1 MSNRRIA
8 TMDVMEVVRLLRMGE
23 SDRAIAACLGHTR
36 RSIARYRAW
45 VQEQGLLQKEGPS
58 AAEVHR
64 LLAQTMPL
72 TPPPQQTSTV
82 ATYRQEILA
91 YRARGMEVAAI
102 RGRLEEAHGQPV
114 SYMAVW
120 RLLQRLDPTQP
131 EVTVRV
137 ETPPGS
143 QAQVDFGYAGYTID
157 PATGKPR
164 KTWAFVLVL
173 SWSRHCYAELVYDQR
188 IATWLLCHRHA
199 FECWGGCPR
208 TIVLDNLKAAIL
220 HASVHEPVAQRS
232 YRECAEHYG
241 FRIDPNPPRTPRLKG
256 KVEQGG
262 VHYLKRNF
270 LAGREGTER
279 IDELNQKL
287 RSWIMATA
295 GERLHGTT
303 REQPLT
309 RFQDTERAALLAL
322 PAMPYDPASWA
333 RLRLYRDCHLT
344 FEQAYYSAPFRL
356 VGQELW
362 VRGGARTI
370 DIYGDDHQLI
380 VTHDRAAP
388 GERRTVLAHLPPEK
402 IPGLVLTRE
411 ACQQQAD
418 AIGPGTAAVVGELL
432 EHRPEDRLRSAG
444 RLVRLAGSVGPERL
458 ERACVRAQ
466 AYGGNDYPTVKRI
479 LAANLDEDPPPAAA
493 SAADG
498 VGRPTG
504 ALTFTFAR
512 PADEYA
518 LGFLGASEPVGA
530 ADATGNATPVRL
542 GILEAAP
549 HSDRGAVG
557 TLAVAR

>member
-1 MSNRRIA
+1 
-8 TMDVMEVVRLLRMGE
+8 MDVMELVRLLRMGE
-23 SDRAIAACLGHTR
+23 SDRSIAGCLGHTR

-45 VQEQGLLQKEGPS
+45 AQEQGLLHEEQKEAPS

-64 LLAQTMPL
+64 LLAQTLPL
-72 TPPPQQTSTV
+72 VPPPQQTSTV
-82 ATYRQEILA
+82 AMYREEILA

-102 RGRLEEAHGQPV
+102 RGRLEEVHGQPV

-120 RLLQRLDPTQP
+120 RLLQRLDPAQP
-131 EVTVRV
+131 AVFVRV
-137 ETPPGS
+137 ETAPGS

-157 PATGKPR
+157 PATGKAR

-173 SWSRHCYAELVYDQR
+173 SWSRHLYAELVFDQR
-188 IATWLLCHRHA
+188 VATWLLCHRHA
-199 FECWGGCPR
+199 FEFWGGCPR

-256 KVEQGG
+256 KVEKGG
-262 VHYLKRNF
+262 VHYVKRNF

-287 RSWIMATA
+287 RTWVLATA

-303 REQPLT
+303 REQPMA
-309 RFQDTERAALLAL
+309 RFQATERAALLPL
-322 PAMPYDPASWA
+322 PAVPYDPATWA

-362 VRGGARTI
+362 VRGGARTV

-402 IPGLVLTRE
+402 VPGLVLTRE
-411 ACQQQAD
+411 TCQQQAE
-418 AIGPGTAAVVGELL
+418 AVGPATAAVVSELL

-444 RLVRLAGSVGPERL
+444 RLVRLAEKVGQERL
-458 ERACVRAQ
+458 ERACARAQ
-466 AYGGNDYPTVKRI
+466 AFGGNDYPTVKRI
-479 LAANLDEDPPPAAA
+479 LAANLEGDPTAQEEA
-493 SAADG
+493 SAAAR
-498 VGRPTG
+498 VGETTG
-504 ALTFTFAR
+504 SSTFTFAR
-512 PADEYA
+512 SADEY
-518 LGFLGASEPVGA
+518 GVGVLSGSGSA
-530 ADATGNATPVRL
+530 ATADATGDADSARL
-542 GILEAAP
+542 GVLEAV
-549 HSDRGAVG
+549 R
-557 TLAVAR
+557 

>member
-1 MSNRRIA
+1 
-8 TMDVMEVVRLLRMGE
+8 MDVMELVRLLRMGE

-36 RSIARYRAW
+36 RSIGRYRAW
-45 VQEQGLLQKEGPS
+45 AQEQGLLREAVPQ

-72 TPPPQQTSTV
+72 VPPPQQTSTV
-82 ATYRQEILA
+82 ATYRQEILD

-102 RGRLEEAHGQPV
+102 RGRLEEVHGQPV

-120 RLLQRLDPTQP
+120 RLLQRLDPAQP
-131 EVTVRV
+131 EVFVRV

-143 QAQVDFGYAGYTID
+143 QAQVDFGYAGWTID
-157 PATGKPR
+157 PATGKAR
-164 KTWAFVLVL
+164 KTWAFVVVL

-188 IATWLLCHRHA
+188 VTTWLLCHRHA
-199 FECWGGCPR
+199 FEFWGGCPR

-220 HASVHEPVAQRS
+220 HTSVHEPVAQRS

-262 VHYLKRNF
+262 VHYVKRNF

-287 RSWIMATA
+287 RTWIMTTA
-295 GERLHGTT
+295 GERMHGTT
-303 REQPLT
+303 REQPMA
-309 RFQDTERAALLAL
+309 RFQDTERSVLLAL
-322 PAMPYDPASWA
+322 PAVPYDPATWA

-362 VRGGARTI
+362 VRGGARTVE
-370 DIYGDDHQLI
+370 IYGDDYQLI

-402 IPGLVLTRE
+402 VPGLVLTRE
-411 ACQQQAD
+411 NCQQQAE
-418 AIGPGTAAVVGELL
+418 AIGAATAAVVSELL
-432 EHRPEDRLRSAG
+432 EHRPEDRLRCAG
-444 RLVRLAGSVGPERL
+444 RLVRLAEKVGQERL
-458 ERACVRAQ
+458 ERACARAH
-466 AYGGNDYPTVKRI
+466 AFGGDDYPTVKRI
-479 LAANLDEDPPPAAA
+479 LAANLDEEPPNQEETAAA
-493 SAADG
+493 AGVAAPA
-498 VGRPTG
+498 VPPS
-504 ALTFTFAR
+504 FTFAR
-512 PADEYA
+512 SADEYA
-518 LGFLGASEPVGA
+518 VGFLGGSELA
-530 ADATGNATPVRL
+530 ATTDAKGNADPVRL
-542 GILEAAP
+542 G
-549 HSDRGAVG
+549 V
-557 TLAVAR
+557 LAVAR

>member
-1 MSNRRIA
+1 
-8 TMDVMEVVRLLRMGE
+8 MDVMELVRLLRMGE
-23 SDRAIAACLGHTR
+23 SDRSIAGCLGHTR

-45 VQEQGLLQKEGPS
+45 AQEQGLLQKEQKEALA

-64 LLAQTMPL
+64 LLAQTLPL

-82 ATYRQEILA
+82 VTYRDEILD

-102 RGRLEEAHGQPV
+102 RGRLEEVHGQPV

-120 RLLQRLDPTQP
+120 RLLQRLDPAQP
-131 EVTVRV
+131 EVFVRV

-143 QAQVDFGYAGYTID
+143 QAQVDFGYAGWTID
-157 PATGKPR
+157 PATGKAR

-173 SWSRHCYAELVYDQR
+173 SWSRHLYAELVFDQR

-199 FECWGGCPR
+199 FEFWGGCPR

-262 VHYLKRNF
+262 VHYVKRNF

-287 RSWIMATA
+287 RTWILATA

-303 REQPLT
+303 REQPRA
-309 RFQDTERAALLAL
+309 RFQDTERSVLLPL
-322 PAMPYDPASWA
+322 PAVPYDPASWA

-344 FEQAYYSAPFRL
+344 FEHAYYSAPFRL

-362 VRGGARTI
+362 VRGGARTV
-370 DIYGDDHQLI
+370 DIYGGDHQLI
-380 VTHDRAAP
+380 ATHDRAAP

-402 IPGLVLTRE
+402 VPGLVLTRE
-411 ACQQQAD
+411 NCQQQAE
-418 AIGPGTAAVVGELL
+418 AIGPATATVVSELL

-444 RLVRLAGSVGPERL
+444 RLVRLGEKVGKERL
-458 ERACVRAQ
+458 ERACARAH
-466 AYGGNDYPTVKRI
+466 AFGGDDYPTVKRI
-479 LAANLDEDPPPAAA
+479 LAANLEENPPPLGEAAVEEV
-493 SAADG
+493 AAPA
-498 VGRPTG
+498 VPP
-504 ALTFTFAR
+504 TFTFAR
-512 PADEYA
+512 SADEYA
-518 LGFLGASEPVGA
+518 VGFLGGSELA
-530 ADATGNATPVRL
+530 ATTDAKGNADPVRL
-542 GILEAAP
+542 G
-549 HSDRGAVG
+549 V
-557 TLAVAR
+557 LAVAR

>member
-1 MSNRRIA
+1 
-8 TMDVMEVVRLLRMGE
+8 MDVMEFVRLLRMGE

-45 VQEQGLLQKEGPS
+45 AQEQGLLKQEEAPAG
-58 AAEVHR
+58 AAVHR
-64 LLAQTMPL
+64 LLAQTLPV

-82 ATYRQEILA
+82 ATYREEILA

-102 RGRLEEAHGQPV
+102 RSRLEEVHGRPV

-120 RLLQRLDPTQP
+120 RLLQRLEPKPP
-131 EVTVRV
+131 EVFVRV

-143 QAQVDFGYAGYTID
+143 QAQVDFGYAGWTID
-157 PATGKPR
+157 PATGKAR

-173 SWSRHCYAELVYDQR
+173 SWSRHLYAELVYDQR

-199 FECWGGCPR
+199 FEFWGGCPR
-208 TIVLDNLKAAIL
+208 AIVLDNLKAAIL

-262 VHYLKRNF
+262 VHYVKRNF

-287 RSWIMATA
+287 RTWIMTTA

-303 REQPLT
+303 REQPMA

-322 PAMPYDPASWA
+322 PAVPYDPATWA

-362 VRGGARTI
+362 VRGGARTV

-380 VTHDRAAP
+380 ATHDRAAP

-402 IPGLVLTRE
+402 VPGLVLTRE
-411 ACQQQAD
+411 TCQQQAD
-418 AIGPGTAAVVGELL
+418 AIGPATAAVVSELL
-432 EHRPEDRLRSAG
+432 GHRPEDRLRSAG

-458 ERACVRAQ
+458 ERACARAH
-466 AYGGNDYPTVKRI
+466 AFGGDDYPTVKRI
-479 LAANLDEDPPPAAA
+479 LAANLEEEPPPQKETAAA
-493 SAADG
+493 AGVAAPA
-498 VGRPTG
+498 VPPSF
-504 ALTFTFAR
+504 AFAR
-512 PADEYA
+512 SADEYA
-518 LGFLGASEPVGA
+518 IGVLGNRGPVAAAHGQGNADSARLGA
-530 ADATGNATPVRL
+530 
-542 GILEAAP
+542 
-549 HSDRGAVG
+549 
-557 TLAVAR
+557 LAVAR

>member
-1 MSNRRIA
+1 
-8 TMDVMEVVRLLRMGE
+8 MDVMELVRLLRMGE

-36 RSIARYRAW
+36 RSIARYRIWA
-45 VQEQGLLQKEGPS
+45 QEQGLLQKEEAPT
-58 AAEVHR
+58 AAAVHR
-64 LLAQTMPL
+64 LLAQTLPL
-72 TPPPQQTSTV
+72 IPPPQQTSTV
-82 ATYRQEILA
+82 ATYREEILD

-102 RGRLEEAHGQPV
+102 RGRLEEVHGQPV

-120 RLLQRLDPTQP
+120 RLLQRLDPAQP
-131 EVTVRV
+131 EVFVRV

-143 QAQVDFGYAGYTID
+143 QAQVDFGYAGWTID
-157 PATGKPR
+157 PATGKAR

-173 SWSRHCYAELVYDQR
+173 SWSRHCDAELVYDQR
-188 IATWLLCHRHA
+188 VATWLLCHRHA
-199 FECWGGCPR
+199 FEFWGGCPR

-256 KVEQGG
+256 KVEKGG

-287 RSWIMATA
+287 RTWITATA

-303 REQPLT
+303 REQPLI
-309 RFQDTERAALLAL
+309 RFRDTERAALLAL
-322 PAMPYDPASWA
+322 PAVPYDPATWA
-333 RLRLYRDCHLT
+333 KLRLYRDCHLT

-362 VRGGARTI
+362 VRGGARTV

-402 IPGLVLTRE
+402 VPGLVLTRE
-411 ACQQQAD
+411 TCRQQAE
-418 AIGPGTAAVVGELL
+418 AVGPATAAVVSELL
-432 EHRPEDRLRSAG
+432 AHRPEDRLRSAG
-444 RLVRLAGSVGPERL
+444 RLVRLAEKVGQERL
-458 ERACVRAQ
+458 ERACARAH
-466 AYGGNDYPTVKRI
+466 AFGGADYPTVKRI
-479 LAANLDEDPPPAAA
+479 LAANLDEDPPPQEEETAER
-493 SAADG
+493 
-498 VGRPTG
+498 VGGITG

-512 PADEYA
+512 SADEYA
-518 LGFLGASEPVGA
+518 IGFLDESGPAGA
-530 ADATGNATPVRL
+530 ADATGNAVAARL
-542 GILEAAP
+542 DVLE
-549 HSDRGAVG
+549 
-557 TLAVAR
+557 VAR

>member
-45 VQEQGLLQKEGPS
+45 AQEQGLLHMEAPT
-58 AAEVHR
+58 AAAVHR
-64 LLAQTMPL
+64 LLAQTLPV

-82 ATYRQEILA
+82 APYQEEVLA

-102 RGRLEEAHGQPV
+102 RTRLEEVHGRPV

-120 RLLQRLDPTQP
+120 RLLQRLDPKQP
-131 EVTVRV
+131 AVFVRV

-143 QAQVDFGYAGYTID
+143 QAQVDFGYAGWTID

-188 IATWLLCHRHA
+188 VATWLLCHRHA
-199 FECWGGCPR
+199 FEFWGGCPR

-256 KVEQGG
+256 KVEKGG

-287 RSWIMATA
+287 RTWMLATA

-303 REQPLT
+303 REQPMA

-322 PAMPYDPASWA
+322 PAVPYDPATWA

-362 VRGGARTI
+362 VRGGARTV

-380 VTHDRAAP
+380 ATHDRAAP
-388 GERRTVLAHLPPEK
+388 GERRTMLAHLPPEK

-411 ACQQQAD
+411 SCQQQAD
-418 AIGPGTAAVVGELL
+418 AIGPATAAVVGELL
-432 EHRPEDRLRSAG
+432 AHRPEDRLRSAG
-444 RLVRLAGSVGPERL
+444 RLVRLGEKVGPERL
-458 ERACVRAQ
+458 ERACARAQ

-479 LAANLDEDPPPAAA
+479 LAAKLEEEPPAQEGPAAA
-493 SAADG
+493 AG
-498 VGRPTG
+498 VGETTG

-512 PADEYA
+512 AADEYA
-518 LGFLGASEPVGA
+518 IGFLAGSGPAAIAELTGVTGA
-530 ADATGNATPVRL
+530 VRSDV
-542 GILEAAP
+542 LEAA
-549 HSDRGAVG
+549 R
-557 TLAVAR
+557 

>member
-1 MSNRRIA
+1 
-8 TMDVMEVVRLLRMGE
+8 MDVMELVRLLRMGE
-23 SDRAIAACLGHTR
+23 SDRAIAGCLGHTR

-45 VQEQGLLQKEGPS
+45 AVEQGLLHEAHEAMPS

-64 LLAQTMPL
+64 LLAQTLPL
-72 TPPPQQTSTV
+72 VPPPQQTSTV
-82 ATYRQEILA
+82 ATYRKEILD

-102 RGRLEEAHGQPV
+102 RSRLEEVHGQPV

-120 RLLQRLDPTQP
+120 RLLQRLDPHQP
-131 EVTVRV
+131 EVFVRV
-137 ETPPGS
+137 ETAPGS
-143 QAQVDFGYAGYTID
+143 QAQVDFGYAGNTID
-157 PATGKPR
+157 PATGKAR
-164 KTWAFVLVL
+164 KTWVFVLVL
-173 SWSRHCYAELVYDQR
+173 SWSRHLYAELVYDQR

-220 HASVHEPVAQRS
+220 HASVHDPVVQRS

-241 FRIDPNPPRTPRLKG
+241 FRIDPNPPRMPRLKG

-262 VHYLKRNF
+262 VHYVKRNF

-287 RSWIMATA
+287 RTWIMTTA

-303 REQPLT
+303 QEQPMA
-309 RFQDTERAALLAL
+309 RFQETERVALLAL
-322 PAMPYDPASWA
+322 PSVAYDPASWA
-333 RLRLYRDCHLT
+333 KLRLYRDCHLT
-344 FEQAYYSAPFRL
+344 FERAYYSAPFRL

-362 VRGGARTI
+362 VRGGARTV

-380 VTHDRAAP
+380 VTHDRATP

-402 IPGLVLTRE
+402 VPGLVLTRE
-411 ACQQQAD
+411 TCQQQAE
-418 AIGPGTAAVVGELL
+418 AIGPATAAVVSELL

-444 RLVRLAGSVGPERL
+444 RLVRLAEKVGQERL
-458 ERACVRAQ
+458 ERACARAQ
-466 AYGGNDYPTVKRI
+466 IYGGTDYPTVKRI
-479 LAANLDEDPPPAAA
+479 LAANLEEEPPAQEVTAVER
-493 SAADG
+493 
-498 VGRPTG
+498 VGGTTG

-518 LGFLGASEPVGA
+518 IGFLGGSGAAGA
-530 ADATGNATPVRL
+530 ADATGNADSARL
-542 GILEAAP
+542 GVLEAA
-549 HSDRGAVG
+549 R
-557 TLAVAR
+557 

>member
-1 MSNRRIA
+1 
-8 TMDVMEVVRLLRMGE
+8 VRLLRMGE

-45 VQEQGLLQKEGPS
+45 AQEQGLLRQEAPT
-58 AAEVHR
+58 AAAVHR
-64 LLAQTMPL
+64 LLAQTLPA

-82 ATYRQEILA
+82 ATYREEILA

-102 RGRLEEAHGQPV
+102 RGRLEEVHGQPV

-120 RLLQRLDPTQP
+120 RLLQRLDPAQP
-131 EVTVRV
+131 EVFVRV
-137 ETPPGS
+137 ETAPGS

-157 PATGKPR
+157 PATGKAR
-164 KTWAFVLVL
+164 KTWVFVLVL

-199 FECWGGCPR
+199 FEFWGGCPR

-256 KVEQGG
+256 KHPQVGTRQGG
-262 VHYLKRNF
+262 VHYVKRNF

-287 RSWIMATA
+287 RTWILTTA
-295 GERLHGTT
+295 GERVHGTT
-303 REQPLT
+303 REQPLA
-309 RFQDTERAALLAL
+309 RFRDTERPALLAL
-322 PAMPYDPASWA
+322 PAVPYDPASWA

-362 VRGGARTI
+362 VRGGARTV
-370 DIYGDDHQLI
+370 DIYGDDHELI
-380 VTHDRAAP
+380 ATHDRAAP

-402 IPGLVLTRE
+402 VPGLVLTRE
-411 ACQQQAD
+411 SCQQQAD
-418 AIGPGTAAVVGELL
+418 AIGPATAAVVGELL

-444 RLVRLAGSVGPERL
+444 RLVRLAEKVGPERL
-458 ERACVRAQ
+458 ERACARAQ
-466 AYGGNDYPTVKRI
+466 VFDAADYPTVKRI
-479 LAANLDEDPPPAAA
+479 LAANLEGEPPTQEEAPAAER
-493 SAADG
+493 
-498 VGRPTG
+498 VGEATG
-504 ALTFTFAR
+504 TLTFTFAR
-512 PADEYA
+512 SADEYA
-518 LGFLGASEPVGA
+518 VGFLDGSDPA
-530 ADATGNATPVRL
+530 ATAHGTGHAAPVRR
-542 GILEAAP
+542 GVLE
-549 HSDRGAVG
+549 
-557 TLAVAR
+557 VAR

>member
-1 MSNRRIA
+1 
-8 TMDVMEVVRLLRMGE
+8 MDVMELVRLLRMGE

-45 VQEQGLLQKEGPS
+45 AQEQGLLRQEAPT
-58 AAEVHR
+58 AAAVHR
-64 LLAQTMPL
+64 LLTQTLPA

-82 ATYRQEILA
+82 ATYREEILA

-102 RGRLEEAHGQPV
+102 RSRLEEVHGQPV

-120 RLLQRLDPTQP
+120 RLLQRLDPAQP
-131 EVTVRV
+131 EVFVRV
-137 ETPPGS
+137 ETAPGS
-143 QAQVDFGYAGYTID
+143 QAQVDFGYAGWTID
-157 PATGKPR
+157 PATGKAR

-173 SWSRHCYAELVYDQR
+173 SWSRHLYAELVYDQR
-188 IATWLLCHRHA
+188 VATWLLCHRHA
-199 FECWGGCPR
+199 FEFWGGCPR

-262 VHYLKRNF
+262 VHYVKRNF

-287 RSWIMATA
+287 RTWILTTA
-295 GERLHGTT
+295 GERVHGTT
-303 REQPLT
+303 REQPLV
-309 RFQDTERAALLAL
+309 RFQDTERPALLAL
-322 PAMPYDPASWA
+322 PAVPYDPATWA

-362 VRGGARTI
+362 VRGGARTV
-370 DIYGDDHQLI
+370 DIYGDDHELI
-380 VTHDRAAP
+380 ATHDRAAP
-388 GERRTVLAHLPPEK
+388 GERRTVLTHLPPEK
-402 IPGLVLTRE
+402 VPGLVLTRE
-411 ACQQQAD
+411 SCQQQAD
-418 AIGPGTAAVVGELL
+418 AIGPATAAVVGELL

-444 RLVRLAGSVGPERL
+444 RLVRLAEKVGPERL
-458 ERACVRAQ
+458 ERACARAQ
-466 AYGGNDYPTVKRI
+466 VFDAADYPTVKRI
-479 LAANLDEDPPPAAA
+479 LAANLEEGPPTQEEAPAAER
-493 SAADG
+493 
-498 VGRPTG
+498 VGEAPG

-512 PADEYA
+512 SADEYA
-518 LGFLGASEPVGA
+518 VGFLDGSDPA
-530 ADATGNATPVRL
+530 ATAHATGHAAPVRR
-542 GILEAAP
+542 GVLE
-549 HSDRGAVG
+549 
-557 TLAVAR
+557 VAR